1 MVPRGGLQLV
11 RDFKALQLEGRK
23 RKRPSSRT
31 LSMPSVH
38 GWPWPDLKLTRSV
51 TTPASKPRARENS
64 IAETVG
70 RGVDAPQDPAAR
82 AADVRLKLQGG
93 KLTERRE
100 GQQPKHALH

>member
-1 MVPRGGLQLV
+1 MAPRGGLQLV

-70 RGVDAPQDPAAR
+70 RGVDAPQGPAAR
-82 AADVRLKLQGG
+82 ADFRLKLQGG